1 MSRPLATTPQAA
13 RVSSDH
19 QSAEV
24 DLEPTAGSLACQ
36 SDVGIRVGGLSKCYR
51 IYDRPQDRLK
61 QAIAGRASTMAK
73 RIFPGWRPPVY
84 YREFWALRD
93 VSFSVGR
100 GEAVGIVGRNGAGKS
115 TLLQIIAGTLT
126 PTAGTVDIEGKVAA
140 LLELGSGFSPEFT
153 GRENVYLNASLL
165 GLSREETDARF
176 DDIAAFADIGAFI
189 DQPVKTY
196 SSGMLVRLAFAVQT
210 VVEPQILIVDE
221 ALAVGDMFFQA
232 KCMVRLRRLMSH
244 GVTILFVSHDIGTVR
259 QLCSSAIL
267 LDGGKILEY
276 GPVQRVT
283 DHYQRLDF
291 ENRNRLVPDG
301 TSRRVASGTEMP
313 HAEIRGETG
322 EASADELTIAPAEW
336 LGDVARFREMVKS
349 SRSGNG
355 AAEIVSV
362 QLLRN
367 GEVLEVF
374 DYGDVVTLRQ
384 VARFHQA
391 LDHVNVCYKIRTLQ
405 GVDVVFSDTRLTG
418 DIVRSYLKDCVYVFE
433 WTFRLDLMHGNYA
446 IMSGLAHPP
455 RADHDDWIFIDIVP
469 TSLVFRVAPR
479 KAGMI
484 DGLVVWNNSLA
495 VRRLADADG
504 PFNG

>member
-1 MSRPLATTPQAA
+1 MSHPTATSHGVTRESRSDHAAADPMSADRGLAA
-13 RVSSDH
+13 R
-19 QSAEV
+19 
-24 DLEPTAGSLACQ
+24 
-36 SDVGIRVGGLSKCYR
+36 SDVAIQVVGLSKCYR

-61 QAIAGRASTMAK
+61 QAIAGRAYALANRLYS
-73 RIFPGWRPPVY
+73 GWSPPVY

-93 VSFSVGR
+93 VSFSVAR
-100 GEAVGIVGRNGAGKS
+100 GEAIGIMGRNGAGKS
-115 TLLQIIAGTLT
+115 TLLQMIAGTLV
-126 PTAGTVDIEGKVAA
+126 PTAGTVEIDGKVAA

-176 DDIAAFADIGAFI
+176 DDIAAFADIGNFI

-232 KCMVRLRRLMSH
+232 KCMVRLRRLMSN

-259 QLCSSAIL
+259 QLCSKAVL
-267 LDGGKILEY
+267 LNAGSIMDQ

-283 DHYQRLDF
+283 DHYQRLEF
-291 ENRNRLVPDG
+291 EERNRMVPDG
-301 TSRRVASGTEMP
+301 AGRRFVTGADVPNAETCRASVEVS
-313 HAEIRGETG
+313 AS
-322 EASADELTIAPAEW
+322 EAVNAPLEC
-336 LGDVARFREMVKS
+336 LGDVTRFCEMAKS

-355 AAEIVSV
+355 TAEFLNV
-362 QLLRN
+362 QMFRN
-367 GEVLEVF
+367 GEALEVF
-374 DYGDVVTLRQ
+374 DFGDRVTLRQ
-384 VARFHQA
+384 VVRFSKA

-405 GVDVVFSDTRLTG
+405 GVDVVFGDTRLTG
-418 DIVRSYLKDCVYVFE
+418 DIARDYLEGRIYIFE
-433 WTFRLDLMHGNYA
+433 WTFSLDLMHGTYA

-455 RADHDDWIFIDIVP
+455 QADHDDWIFVDIVP
-469 TSLVFRVAPR
+469 TSCVFRVTPR

-484 DGLVVWNNSLA
+484 DGLVVWNNSLSI
-495 VRRLADADG
+495 RRLADAAG
-504 PFNG
+504 SFNG

>member
-1 MSRPLATTPQAA
+1 MPAGGSQA
-13 RVSSDH
+13 
-19 QSAEV
+19 
-24 DLEPTAGSLACQ
+24 GQ
-36 SDVGIRVGGLSKCYR
+36 SDVAIRVAGVSKCYR

-61 QAIAGRASTMAK
+61 QALSGRACALVKWLYS
-73 RIFPGWRPPVY
+73 GWSPPLY
-84 YREFWALRD
+84 YREFWALSD

-126 PTAGTVDIEGKVAA
+126 PTTGTVEINGKVAA
-140 LLELGSGFSPEFT
+140 LLELGSGFSPDFT

-232 KCMVRLRRLMSH
+232 KCMVRLRRLMSD

-259 QLCSSAIL
+259 QLCSKATL
-267 LDGGKILEY
+267 LNGGRIVDH

-283 DHYQRLDF
+283 DHYQRLEF
-291 ENRNRLVPDG
+291 EERNRMVGEGTSPQLETGAGTSNAATRDG
-301 TSRRVASGTEMP
+301 TGNFSGSEVVSVAMEY
-313 HAEIRGETG
+313 
-322 EASADELTIAPAEW
+322 
-336 LGDVARFREMVKS
+336 LGDAARFREMAKT

-355 AAEIVSV
+355 TAEFVNV
-362 QLLRN
+362 QLSRN
-367 GEVLEVF
+367 GEALEVF

-405 GVDVVFSDTRLTG
+405 GVDVVFGDTRLTG
-418 DIVRSYLKDCVYVFE
+418 DIARGYLEGRVYVFE

-455 RADHDDWIFIDIVP
+455 QADHDDWIFIDIVP
-469 TSLVFRVAPR
+469 TSLVFRVTPR

-495 VRRLADADG
+495 VRSLADAAG
-504 PFNG
+504 SLNE